1 MRIIGGNLKG
11 KKILIPKDKNTRP
24 LRDLVKESIFNL
36 IQHSN
41 KFDCSL
47 VGSNILDLFSGI
59 GSFGL
64 ECLSRDSKKV
74 FFFENYD
81 IALEILNKNLK
92 LLNIKNKYEI
102 INQDC
107 FKFFNKKIFFKEKF
121 DIIFIDPPFKEKRT
135 NNLIDSILEK
145 KILKKNGII
154 IIHKHKKDNI
164 IIESNL
170 KIIDQRNYGISK
182 IIVGN

>member
-81 IALEILNKNLK
+81 LALEILNKNLK

-102 INQDC
+102 IN
-107 FKFFNKKIFFKEKF
+107 
-121 DIIFIDPPFKEKRT
+121 
-135 NNLIDSILEK
+135 
-145 KILKKNGII
+145 
-154 IIHKHKKDNI
+154 
-164 IIESNL
+164 
-170 KIIDQRNYGISK
+170 
-182 IIVGN
+182 